1 MSVLVCRVSHK
12 CRVCRVS
19 TSVACLSQVSQ
30 VWRVSTSVAS
40 ECKCAQSVQV
50 SQVWRVSA
58 SVPSQ
63 PSLQQCRVSLHAV
76 LCRVYLVIIRTS
88 KRRPRQHCNTCLPYT
103 LQPTRAC
110 LLTQARTRTH
120 SSGRLF
126 GGQDPLSCLFGGRDP
141 MSGVWLRGLG
151 PLRQRQ
157 GGSSKTELRE
167 RRDSEQRWRRVCV
180 LGCQETERVLG
191 GEETDQ
197 QRPPALQPP
206 PGRLPRAPCSRS
218 WPPRVGRG

>member
-1 MSVLVCRVSHK
+1 MCPVSASV
-12 CRVCRVS
+12 
-19 TSVACLSQVSQ
+19 
-30 VWRVSTSVAS
+30 TSVAS
-40 ECKCAQSVQV
+40 ECKRAQSAISPAMSRVLACCAV
-50 SQVWRVSA
+50 SRISCHHTHKQTQATATLQHVPALHATTNTRLPSHTSTHTHAQQWTSLRGSRPSLSRPNGGLSRVSG
-58 SVPSQ
+58 
-63 PSLQQCRVSLHAV
+63 VSA
-76 LCRVYLVIIRTS
+76 
-88 KRRPRQHCNTCLPYT
+88 
-103 LQPTRAC
+103 
-110 LLTQARTRTH
+110 
-120 SSGRLF
+120 
-126 GGQDPLSCLFGGRDP
+126 
-141 MSGVWLRGLG
+141 VWLRGPG
-151 PLRQRQ
+151 PLKQRQGGREAGRQ